1 MPEGEGYGMGSADD
15 EAEAEDWEETELV
28 GYLEEPPSAEERK
41 LLTRRMFPSKVGG
54 KPAWLIPQSLPEVA
68 CRKCSR
74 PLRFLLQV
82 YASRGSDHA
91 GAFHRVLKLFICTS
105 CQPNEVRA
113 FRSQLPRENAF
124 YGSEPPD
131 PEQIAASAHND
142 TELEEIICWDCGLPC
157 QTQRAF
163 ASADDDETVEEVPRA
178 DVVSNRCEECIRRF
192 RNGDAAALLQ
202 ERELTCCEADEPSE
216 PDDDDE
222 EGFEAVDAAPTAEAE
237 AAQAVATA
245 NAALALASPAQDAGD
260 VAMLGKL
267 EEFRNFA
274 SKDPEHAID
283 RSEQKV
289 FDEWS
294 KNEGHKDDVFSKFQR
309 FSSSNDGHVIRH
321 VFGGKPLW
329 FCGPGKLSGEPPA
342 CPACGGAR
350 HFELQVQPQLISLL
364 EESQANESSGL
375 VRRLDYGGVYV
386 FVCKNSCSAAAETP
400 YLEEFVHVQAE
411 PQDAWLP
418 K

>member
-1 MPEGEGYGMGSADD
+1 MPEGEGYGTGGADD
-15 EAEAEDWEETELV
+15 EVEAADWEPTELV

-54 KPAWLIPQSLPEVA
+54 KPAWLIPQRLPELV
-68 CRKCSR
+68 CSKCSR

-82 YASRGSDHA
+82 YASRGSDTE

-113 FRSQLPRENAF
+113 FRSQLPRENSF
-124 YGSEPPD
+124 YSSDAPD
-131 PEQIAASAHND
+131 PEQVAASAHSD
-142 TELEEIICWDCGLPC
+142 PELEEIICWDCGLPC
-157 QTQRAF
+157 RTQPV
-163 ASADDDETVEEVPRA
+163 SACVDDDVEEVPRA
-178 DVVSNRCEECIRRF
+178 DAVSNRCEECIRRF

-202 ERELTCCEADEPSE
+202 ERELTCCEAEEPSE
-216 PDDDDE
+216 PSDDE
-222 EGFEAVDAAPTAEAE
+222 GGFEASTPEEADLEQAA
-237 AAQAVATA
+237 ATA
-245 NAALALASPAQDAGD
+245 DAALALASPAQDAGD
-260 VAMLGKL
+260 AAMLVKL
-267 EEFRNFA
+267 EDFRNFA
-274 SKDPEHAID
+274 TKDPEHAID
-283 RSEQKV
+283 RSEQKI

-294 KNEGHKDDVFSKFQR
+294 KKEGHKDDVFSKFQS
-309 FSSSNDGHVIRH
+309 FSHCNDGHVIRH

-329 FCGPGKLSGEPPA
+329 FAGPGRLNGEPPA
-342 CPACGGAR
+342 CPACGGPR

-375 VRRLDYGGVYV
+375 VRRLDFGAVYV
-386 FVCKNSCSAAAETP
+386 FVCKNSCSAGAETP
-400 YLEEFVHVQAE
+400 YMEEFVHVQAE